1 MILMKKMMMKKKID
15 NQTIMLNQKYL
26 KENMYNIPSIMGEI
40 YELHCYNYILD
51 NFRNINIVKCKC
63 MEVEKY
69 GNFAYSTNGKILLC
83 SNNIILAE
91 YDALGVSQNK
101 IYWWEITR
109 YKRLEKEF
117 LLKLKMKENLLK
129 KLFNNYEIIVNI
141 ITTKNFEKLK
151 EYQVTI
157 INEPDYDLFSRK
169 YKLSN
174 NIKNAMSLKC
184 FSGKSVKYD
193 YLNDLIKY
201 AEYFND
207 KSKYEMIKQEYIINR
222 IFDLESIN
230 EPVVKFYDLK
240 NDKIRKVKISGFNKT
255 IFKNR
260 LVQEIFGIRR
270 RLKKIEPIVQ

>member
-1 MILMKKMMMKKKID
+1 
-15 NQTIMLNQKYL
+15 
-26 KENMYNIPSIMGEI
+26 MYNIPSIMGEI
-40 YELHCYNYILD
+40 YELYCYNYILD

-83 SNNIILAE
+83 SNNITLAE
-91 YDALGVSQNK
+91 YDALGVYQNK

-109 YKRLEKEF
+109 HKRLENDF
-117 LLKLKMKENLLK
+117 LLKLKRKEYLLK
-129 KLFNNYEIIVNI
+129 KLFINYEIIVNI
-141 ITTKNFEKLK
+141 ITTKSFEKLN

-157 INEPDYDLFSRK
+157 INEPAYDLYLKK
-169 YKLSN
+169 YKISN
-174 NIKNAMSLKC
+174 NIKNAMTLKC

-193 YLNDLIKY
+193 YINDLIKY

-222 IFDLESIN
+222 LFDLESIN
-230 EPVVKFYDLK
+230 KPVVKFYDLK
-240 NDKIRKVKISGFNKT
+240 KNKIRKIKFKETDKT

-260 LVQEIFGIRR
+260 LVQEIFEIRR
-270 RLKKIEPIVQ
+270 RLKKRMHRSMTV